1 MEVYLG
7 FPLCQ
12 MMQPYHWLVSD
23 PSRIYAI
30 LLSLD
35 PNINSA
41 LCEILGVNEPEF
53 TAQQVNHI
61 DKAIDIAIP
70 PWRGVWLIKEFEGST
85 PGLNKVSLFMA

>member
-1 MEVYLG
+1 
-7 FPLCQ
+7 
-12 MMQPYHWLVSD
+12 MMHHTTDWSPTLAG
-23 PSRIYAI
+23 YAI

-53 TAQQVNHI
+53 TAQQVNYI

-70 PWRGVWLIKEFEGST
+70 PDAASG
-85 PGLNKVSLFMA
+85 